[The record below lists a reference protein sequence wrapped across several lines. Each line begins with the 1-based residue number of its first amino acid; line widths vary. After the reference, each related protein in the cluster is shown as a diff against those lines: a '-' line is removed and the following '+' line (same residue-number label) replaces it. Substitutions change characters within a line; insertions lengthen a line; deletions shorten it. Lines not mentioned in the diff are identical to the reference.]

1 MTEYHKNG
9 KYDSEGIEAKIGAD
23 LKKQKHLFMMAIYI
37 PNKHS

>member
-23 LKKQKHLFMMAIYI
+23 LKKTKTPVHDGNLHTI
-37 PNKHS
+37 